1 MGLMSIGKEINWI
14 FFDVGSTLVDET
26 KAYEHRILDA
36 IEGTDVTV
44 EQFMEKRLY
53 FARQNLKGD
62 LETVKYFGLKLT
74 PWHSEDETPYP
85 DAEDIL
91 IYLRGKGYKIGVIA
105 NQPIGTAGR
114 LEEYG
119 LLRYVDVVAASAELG
134 VAKPDKEIFN
144 KAFEMAGCTAGE
156 CVMIGDRLDNDI
168 IPAKELG
175 MKTIWI
181 RQGFAVFQNPGLS
194 DEQPDYTV
202 DNLLELKKIL

>member
-1 MGLMSIGKEINWI
+1 MGLMSIGKETNWI

-44 EQFMEKRLY
+44 EHFMEKRLY

-62 LETVKYFGLKLT
+62 LETIKYFGLKLT

-134 VAKPDKEIFN
+134 VAKPDKIIFN
-144 KAFEMAGCTAGE
+144 KALEMAGCTANE
-156 CVMIGDRLDNDI
+156 SVMIGDRLDNDI

-181 RQGFAVFQNPGLS
+181 RQGFAVYQNPHLS

>member
-1 MGLMSIGKEINWI
+1 
-14 FFDVGSTLVDET
+14 VDET

-134 VAKPDKEIFN
+134 VAKPDKIIFN
-144 KAFEMAGCTAGE
+144 KALEMAGCTANE
-156 CVMIGDRLDNDI
+156 SVMIGDRLDNDI

-181 RQGFAVFQNPGLS
+181 RQGFAVYQNPHLS

>member
-1 MGLMSIGKEINWI
+1 MSIGKEIKWI

-44 EQFMEKRLY
+44 EQFMEKRLF

-74 PWHSEDETPYP
+74 PWHSEDEIPYP

-91 IYLRGKGYKIGVIA
+91 IYIRDKGYKTGVIA
-105 NQPIGTAGR
+105 NQPLGTADR
-114 LEEYG
+114 LESYG
-119 LLRYVDVVAASAELG
+119 FLQYVNVVAASAELG

-181 RQGFAVFQNPGLS
+181 RNGFAIHQIPRS
-194 DEQPDYTV
+194 PEETPDYTV

>member
-134 VAKPDKEIFN
+134 VAKPDKIIFN
-144 KAFEMAGCTAGE
+144 KALEMAGCTANE
-156 CVMIGDRLDNDI
+156 SVMIGDRLDNDI

>member
-1 MGLMSIGKEINWI
+1 MGLMSISKEIKWI

-134 VAKPDKEIFN
+134 VAKPDKIIFN
-144 KAFEMAGCTAGE
+144 KALEMAGCTANE
-156 CVMIGDRLDNDI
+156 SVMIGDRLDNDI

>member
-91 IYLRGKGYKIGVIA
+91 IFLRGKGYKIGVIA

-134 VAKPDKEIFN
+134 VAKPDKIIFN
-144 KAFEMAGCTAGE
+144 KALEMAGCTANE
-156 CVMIGDRLDNDI
+156 SVMIGDRLDNDI

-181 RQGFAVFQNPGLS
+181 RQGFAVYQNPGLS
-194 DEQPDYTV
+194 NEQPDYTV